1 MEIIIYLIIAFAVGV
16 ALGYAR
22 GVKTVAEVMIDNP
35 DKFREIM
42 KMAKRAR
49 EEQQLDDDMDNGR
62 ETVIDI
68 DRQDSVY
75 YAYSSQG
82 EFLAQA
88 QDFRTMFD
96 LIKKRFPGRSFRINK
111 YNAKLTEEETQGL
124 IRAVFESFGETV
136 PDKYSQNS

>member
-1 MEIIIYLIIAFAVGV
+1 MEIIIYLILAFAVGV

-22 GVKTVAEVMIDNP
+22 GVKSVAEIMIDSP

-42 KMAKRAR
+42 NMARKAR
-49 EEQQLDDDMDNGR
+49 EGQQLDEDMENDK

-68 DRQDSVY
+68 DREGGQY
-75 YAYSSQG
+75 YAYASTG

-88 QDFRTMFD
+88 QDFRAMFE
-96 LIKKRFPGRSFRINK
+96 LIKKRFPGRTFRINK
-111 YNAKLTEEETQGL
+111 YNAKLTEEETQRM
-124 IRAVFESFGETV
+124 IRAVFESFGEKI